1 MKDRIPVEEIMTTE
15 LCTMEPIAS
24 VEDAAAKMVE
34 SGAGCVIVSD
44 EGHPVG
50 IVTERDIVRKVV
62 SERKSP
68 AEVQLREVMSSP
80 IVWVAPHTEVL
91 EAARQMTKLK
101 LRRLVV
107 MREHEPVGVLTVQ
120 NILFIAPHLI
130 EITRELSAINGSP
143 YEHPPGE
150 ISQASG
156 YCESCRAFSDLL
168 ESVDGQLL
176 CPECKERTE

>member
-1 MKDRIPVEEIMTTE
+1 MKDRIPVNEIMTTE
-15 LCTMEPIAS
+15 LCVMEPIAS
-24 VEDAAAKMVE
+24 VEDAAARMVE
-34 SGAGCVIVSD
+34 AGAGCVIVSD

-68 AEVQLREVMSSP
+68 ADVQLREIMSSP
-80 IVWVAPHTEVL
+80 IVWVASHTEVL
-91 EAARQMTKLK
+91 EAARQMAKLK

-107 MREHEPVGVLTVQ
+107 MSEHEPVGVFTVQ

-130 EITRELSAINGSP
+130 EITRELASIEYGPDEFLSGA
-143 YEHPPGE
+143 

-156 YCESCRAFSDLL
+156 YCESCKTFSDLL

-176 CPECKERTE
+176 CPECKERRE

>member
-1 MKDRIPVEEIMTTE
+1 MEDRVPVKEIMTTE
-15 LCTMEPIAS
+15 LCTLEPIAS

-34 SGAGCVIVSD
+34 VGAGCVIVSD

-62 SERKSP
+62 SERKNPSDT
-68 AEVQLREVMSSP
+68 QLRKIMSSP

-91 EAARQMTKLK
+91 EAARQMAKLR

-107 MREHEPVGVLTVQ
+107 MREGEPVGVLTVQ

-130 EITRELSAINGSP
+130 EVTRELASIECG
-143 YEHPPGE
+143 PGEMLSRE

-168 ESVDGQLL
+168 ESLDGELL
-176 CPECKERTE
+176 CPECKERRE